1 MESGGGGGKSGHGG
15 SSWGGSWELG
25 NWTSA
30 AVAANFPACYNAQ
43 GLEIAASASAS
54 ASRSAFPDRAGVPL
68 EGGDHAAEISQCAH
82 RSFRSH
88 HLTCLKLGKR
98 HYYEEE
104 RLCGGA
110 SAAAGKREKAAAAAA
125 AAGTPFPRC
134 QVEVVVDAKDYH
146 KRHKV
151 CDVHAKAP
159 KVIVLG
165 AEQRFCQQCSRFHV
179 ISEFDDAKRSCR
191 RRLAGHNERRR
202 KSNTHDSL
210 IRNPSSHSIEGTIMG
225 PRFSHASN
233 SPARALSLLSS
244 KAASLPWV
252 SPSDLSSRSS
262 AALREL
268 IEENRAALLSRQLL
282 SNRSDLPNQGPT
294 NHIAFPHWPQQNQVV
309 SQFPRLADGWDHLQG
324 AGAHVT
330 LDLMQVPNPSF
341 GAIPRRSRAKVGEED
356 CSDIWK
362 SWEDAH
368 VV

>member
-134 QVEVVVDAKDYH
+134 QVEGCDKSLVDAKDYH

-165 AEQRFCQQCSRFHV
+165 AEQRR
-179 ISEFDDAKRSCR
+179 
-191 RRLAGHNERRR
+191 
-202 KSNTHDSL
+202 HDYGS
-210 IRNPSSHSIEGTIMG
+210 
-225 PRFSHASN
+225 RFSHASN

-268 IEENRAALLSRQLL
+268 IEENRAAYCHDSCYPTEATCPTKVLQTTSRFPIGHNRTKSCRNSRGLLMAGTT
-282 SNRSDLPNQGPT
+282 P
-294 NHIAFPHWPQQNQVV
+294 
-309 SQFPRLADGWDHLQG
+309 G

-341 GAIPRRSRAKVGEED
+341 GAIPRRSRAKDGEED

>member
-134 QVEVVVDAKDYH
+134 QVEGCDKSLVDAKDYH

-165 AEQRFCQQCSRFHV
+165 AEQRFCQQCSR
-179 ISEFDDAKRSCR
+179 
-191 RRLAGHNERRR
+191 LAASHILSLNWANHLLLRFSAVSVLGFCFFFFFFYSFASFGQFFLLLPLLFFFAFFVVVCEERE
-202 KSNTHDSL
+202 KVCPC
-210 IRNPSSHSIEGTIMG
+210 PSS
-225 PRFSHASN
+225 
-233 SPARALSLLSS
+233 ALPFWKEKRGGLRCGKEEVSS
-244 KAASLPWV
+244 S
-252 SPSDLSSRSS
+252 
-262 AALREL
+262 
-268 IEENRAALLSRQLL
+268 
-282 SNRSDLPNQGPT
+282 
-294 NHIAFPHWPQQNQVV
+294 QVV
-309 SQFPRLADGWDHLQG
+309 
-324 AGAHVT
+324 
-330 LDLMQVPNPSF
+330 
-341 GAIPRRSRAKVGEED
+341 
-356 CSDIWK
+356 CSP
-362 SWEDAH
+362 
-368 VV
+368 